1 MKEISYRSIFPNN
14 NIPNEEFQLNK
25 PTTLKER
32 LKKEISVLINSVD
45 LTEISLK
52 ISQLEFKLKVEQ
64 DPINALLQQLK
75 EKSKNNVPLDTNELL
90 PLDND

>member
-14 NIPNEEFQLNK
+14 NIPNEEFQFK
-25 PTTLKER
+25 PITLKER

-75 EKSKNNVPLDTNELL
+75 EKSKNNVPLDANEPL